1 MTNVFLS
8 SRFSFLLTLFVA
20 LVLVGCDSG
29 GGANSEPEPEPEP
42 IPAAP
47 PSFEI
52 ASRTVTLQN
61 NTDGVQFFVRSSI
74 DVVLVRVDIETP
86 LGGEISFNAGS
97 STVIK
102 DESFALQ
109 DGGTAYVKVSGNWR
123 FILVGRHA
131 ADTQASFE
139 VTETVNVGA

>member
-1 MTNVFLS
+1 MTTFFLPP
-8 SRFSFLLTLFVA
+8 RLSFLFPLFLA

-29 GGANSEPEPEPEP
+29 GGANDEPDDPEP

-52 ASRTVTLQN
+52 ASRTVTLQD
-61 NTDGVQFFVRSSI
+61 NTDGVEFFVRSSV
-74 DVVLVRVDIETP
+74 DVILVRVDIETP
-86 LGGEISFNAGS
+86 LGGDISFNAGS
-97 STVIK
+97 STVVK

-109 DGGTAYVKVSGNWR
+109 DAGTAYVKVSGNWR

-131 ADTQASFE
+131 AGTQASFE
-139 VTETVNVGA
+139 VTQTVNIGA

>member
-1 MTNVFLS
+1 MTSVFLS
-8 SRFSFLLTLFVA
+8 SRFSFLLTLFLA

-29 GGANSEPEPEPEP
+29 GSNSEPEPEPEP

-52 ASRTVTLQN
+52 ASRTVTLQD

-74 DVVLVRVDIETP
+74 DVILVRVDIETP